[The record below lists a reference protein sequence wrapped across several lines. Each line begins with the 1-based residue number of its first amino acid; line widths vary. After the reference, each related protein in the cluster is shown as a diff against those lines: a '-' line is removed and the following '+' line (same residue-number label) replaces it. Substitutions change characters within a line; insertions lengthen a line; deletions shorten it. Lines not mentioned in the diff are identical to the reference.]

1 MNYSRE
7 RVGPIVTCV
16 AIIAAFVTNI
26 WANIAPPNGLTIG
39 EISNTLFGDVLITPA
54 NYAFA
59 IWGVIYLGLIAFAI
73 YQLLPSQTENNL
85 ARSVGYKIVGASIA
99 QIIWLF
105 CFLNRQFALSL
116 VAMAA
121 ILIQLLL
128 AYLVINKGS
137 HSRQQKWLIV
147 IPLNIYTAWISVAT
161 IVNGATV
168 LDFWNWDGWGIS
180 PEIWT
185 VIMLIVA
192 GIIGSISAMQKNISF
207 VAVYLWALTAI
218 AIRNSATT
226 SIWATAIIIVIILS
240 LLLLN
245 SSLDRR
251 ILK

>member
-1 MNYSRE
+1 MND
-7 RVGPIVTCV
+7 RVRQIVTFV
-16 AIIAAFVTNI
+16 AIIAAFGMNI

-73 YQLLPSQTENNL
+73 YQLLPSQSENNL
-85 ARSVGYKIVGASIA
+85 ARSVGYKIAGASIA
-99 QIIWLF
+99 QIVWLF

-121 ILIQLLL
+121 ILIQLIL

-147 IPLNIYTAWISVAT
+147 IPLSIYTAWISVAT

-168 LDFWNWDGWGIS
+168 LDFWNWQGWGIS

-192 GIIGSISAMQKNISF
+192 GIIGSISAMQKNI
-207 VAVYLWALTAI
+207 AMGGVYLWALIAI
-218 AIRNSATT
+218 AVRNSAITL
-226 SIWATAIIIVIILS
+226 IWATAVIIVIILS

-245 SSLDRR
+245 SSFDRR
-251 ILK
+251 AFR